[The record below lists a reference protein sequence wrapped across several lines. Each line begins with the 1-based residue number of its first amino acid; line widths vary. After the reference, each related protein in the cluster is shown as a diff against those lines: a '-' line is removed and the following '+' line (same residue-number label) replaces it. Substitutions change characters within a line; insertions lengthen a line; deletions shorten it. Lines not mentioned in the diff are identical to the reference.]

1 MKKTLKIIGIVVGV
15 IILLLLIV
23 PLFVNADSFRP
34 LIQSKAQEA
43 LGRNVQIGKLGLSLF
58 SGSLSA
64 DGITIADDPKFSN
77 QPFLTAKS
85 LDVSVDV
92 MPLIFSRELHVNSI
106 KLVQPQVA
114 LISNAQGQWNY
125 SSLGGPAASG
135 NAPQKPA
142 EKPAPK
148 SAPSTAQKP
157 SEAPANY
164 AVDEIDITN
173 GKLTI
178 SEIPSKQQPTV
189 YSDVDLTLKKFA
201 PGSQMPFTLSLKAP
215 RGGTIKANGTAG
227 PLNPNDASL
236 TPLQLELK
244 NSAVEIAGLA
254 PTSGMS
260 GLLDMNAKFTS
271 DGRSADLQG
280 NGSINHFKAVANGTA
295 AKDPLGFNYNTK
307 YSYAS
312 REGDLNATVTARK
325 NTARLSG
332 SYQMREAM
340 LLHMNLNGQ
349 GLSVDELESL
359 LPAFGVVLPSGSS
372 LRGGTL
378 SANLNLQGPLDQLT
392 IAGPIS
398 LNNTKLAGFNLS
410 QKMSGL
416 SQLAGIKTG
425 NDTTIQTFSSNV
437 NVTPAVTRADNINL
451 VMPALGH
458 VTGGGTIANQ
468 NLNFKMVATVQTTG
482 GGLLGAAGGGKAG
495 SQNVPFAIQGTT
507 SNPRFIPDTSAL
519 VQNAV
524 QQQLNQRLGGQAGA
538 NPNNL
543 GGALGGLFGG
553 GKKKH

>member
-77 QPFLTAKS
+77 QPFVTAKS

-125 SSLGGPAASG
+125 SSLGGAAASG
-135 NAPQKPA
+135 KAPETPAPQKPA
-142 EKPAPK
+142 PG
-148 SAPSTAQKP
+148 TAQKP

-164 AVDEIDITN
+164 AVDEIEITN
-173 GKLTI
+173 GKISI
-178 SEIPSKQQPTV
+178 SEIPSKQPPTV

-215 RGGTIKANGTAG
+215 RGGTIKAGGTAG

-236 TPLQLELK
+236 TPLQVELK
-244 NSAVEIAGLA
+244 NSAVEIAGFA
-254 PTSGMS
+254 PTSGIS
-260 GLLDMNAKFTS
+260 GLLDMDAKFTS
-271 DGRSADLQG
+271 DGRSADLAG
-280 NGSINHFKAVANGTA
+280 NGTINHFKAVSNGTA

-312 REGDLNATVTARK
+312 REGNLNATVTARK

-340 LLHMNLNGQ
+340 MVHMNLNGQ

-392 IAGPIS
+392 IAGPVS
-398 LNNTKLAGFNLS
+398 LNNTRLAGFNLGE
-410 QKMSGL
+410 KMSGM

-451 VMPALGH
+451 IMPALGH
-458 VTGGGTIANQ
+458 VTGAGTIANQ
-468 NLNFKMVATVQTTG
+468 NLNFKMVATVQATG
-482 GGLLGAAGGGKAG
+482 GGLMGAAGGKAG

-519 VQNAV
+519 VQNAIQNQV
-524 QQQLNQRLGGQAGA
+524 NQRLGGQAG